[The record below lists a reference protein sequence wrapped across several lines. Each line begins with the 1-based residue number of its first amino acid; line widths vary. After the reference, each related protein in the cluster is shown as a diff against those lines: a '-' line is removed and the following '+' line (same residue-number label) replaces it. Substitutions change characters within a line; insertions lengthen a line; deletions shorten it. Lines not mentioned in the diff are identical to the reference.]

1 MGEENKKFQEIQI
14 LEQNF
19 QGLFY
24 QKQAFQMEVSE
35 TKAALKELENSGDE
49 TFKIVGQ
56 LMLKTDK
63 GRIKKE
69 LLDKEKILD
78 NRIEGIEKQEKEL
91 MEKLDNLKK
100 EVENTKKN

>member
-1 MGEENKKFQEIQI
+1 
-14 LEQNF
+14 
-19 QGLFY
+19 
-24 QKQAFQMEVSE
+24 MEVSE
-35 TKAALKELENSGDE
+35 TKAALKELGNSGDE

-56 LMLKTDK
+56 LMLRTDK
-63 GRIKKE
+63 EKIKKE

>member
-1 MGEENKKFQEIQI
+1 MWRERVTTIMKDLDINNANRNLNTMILRAFYNDLGEMVSDKLEEISY
-14 LEQNF
+14 E
-19 QGLFY
+19 
-24 QKQAFQMEVSE
+24 
-35 TKAALKELENSGDE
+35 KEGITVTYVN
-49 TFKIVGQ
+49 GQ
-56 LMLKTDK
+56 RMCFTV
-63 GRIKKE
+63 E